1 MAALNSVW
9 RRPGLAWQTS
19 AQIWS
24 ARRPL
29 AVDRLALHED
39 VLERTAMLREK
50 LRERSDAEELAGRLA
65 IEQALGDRGLMSRMT
80 GGWC

>member
-1 MAALNSVW
+1 L
-9 RRPGLAWQTS
+9 R
-19 AQIWS
+19 
-24 ARRPL
+24 
-29 AVDRLALHED
+29 ED

-65 IEQALGDRGLMSRMT
+65 IEQALGDRGLVSRMT

>member
-1 MAALNSVW
+1 MKSTARIL
-9 RRPGLAWQTS
+9 QTTHPTPNGS
-19 AQIWS
+19 PKRVT
-24 ARRPL
+24 RRPL
-29 AVDRLALHED
+29 AVDRLALRED

-65 IEQALGDRGLMSRMT
+65 IEQALGDRGLVSRMT